1 MPTVIA
7 EAFLNFT
14 LTSGKTEQ
22 PPKPSLP
29 AAVVMCRV
37 HRAFVDLNCLLTGRP
52 GLLST
57 IFRVLLQKTGVGRT
71 ALPGKVCRGAI
82 MKLRPLDLETLLGG
96 SRALPNRMLEFAR
109 LRQSF
114 TITETCEIAAT
125 RPTDTQGRGML
136 LLKKSRTA
144 KREMS
149 AEFSMCE
156 LASRVK

>member
-1 MPTVIA
+1 M
-7 EAFLNFT
+7 AFRDAILN
-14 LTSGKTEQ
+14 
-22 PPKPSLP
+22 
-29 AAVVMCRV
+29 
-37 HRAFVDLNCLLTGRP
+37 
-52 GLLST
+52 
-57 IFRVLLQKTGVGRT
+57 
-71 ALPGKVCRGAI
+71 
-82 MKLRPLDLETLLGG
+82 LRPLDFETLLGG

-125 RPTDTQGRGML
+125 RTTDPQGRGML

>member
-1 MPTVIA
+1 ATRSA
-7 EAFLNFT
+7 QHKQAR
-14 LTSGKTEQ
+14 
-22 PPKPSLP
+22 SL
-29 AAVVMCRV
+29 
-37 HRAFVDLNCLLTGRP
+37 
-52 GLLST
+52 GLAIEYCHLHV
-57 IFRVLLQKTGVGRT
+57 IFRVLLQKIGGGRT
-71 ALPGKVCRGAI
+71 ASSGMAFRDAI
-82 MKLRPLDLETLLGG
+82 LNSRPLDFETLLGG

-125 RPTDTQGRGML
+125 RTTDTQGRGML

-149 AEFSMCE
+149 AKFSMCE